1 MFESMEKLK
10 SFTFKDETL
19 SAKYLESMEVT
30 DGVVCDVYIHPET
43 EERDLGI
50 VTIQP
55 GRKTPLQKVLSGE
68 ETIEGL
74 VSGKGTLTITHKDGS
89 QTVHSVD
96 ETEDIKFAQTVE
108 VGEIMQWQADPNSE
122 LVIFEICY
130 PPYEDGRFENI
141 EETS

>member
-1 MFESMEKLK
+1 MEKLSK
-10 SFTFKDETL
+10 FTYKDETL
-19 SAKYLESMEVT
+19 TAEYLETMDVV
-30 DGVVCDVYIHPET
+30 DGVVCDVYVHPET

-55 GRKTPLQKVLSGE
+55 GYKTPLQRVLTGE

-89 QTVHSVD
+89 QTVHHVD
-96 ETEDIKFAQTVE
+96 EADEIAFAQTVG
-108 VGEIMQWQADPNSE
+108 VGELMQWQADPDSE

-141 EETS
+141 EE